1 MTRYAIDPI
10 TRIEGHLRIEIE
22 ASGGA
27 VQDAWSTGTM
37 FRGIEQIL
45 AGRNPLE
52 AWMLAQRAC
61 GVCTHVHAIASIRAV
76 EAALKI
82 TIPTNARILR
92 NIMCGVQTVQDH
104 VVHFY
109 HLHLP
114 DWVDVTKTLTADPAK
129 TAALAAK
136 TNVGWKN
143 NSVAWFT
150 TVKTRLTAFA
160 NSGQLGPFTNGYW
173 GHPAY
178 TCTPEESLL
187 LYAHYL
193 EALDFQREIVKIHAY
208 IGGKN
213 PHPQTYAVGG
223 MSTWFGPNVR
233 TGVNA
238 ANLVKMRAIA
248 VATKTFVDQVLLPD
262 TVLLAKRYKAPWFS
276 VGQGVGN
283 LLAYGDLPQTDAPG
297 PSSYLSPPGRIVGRN
312 LTKVLPVDHA
322 MVAETVA
329 RSWYS
334 YSGGDGALL
343 PPYVGQ
349 TSPKY
354 TGPRPPYAMINPGAT
369 GKYSW
374 LKAPRYDKAAYEV
387 GPLARVMVGYAAK
400 RPAFTA
406 PVNAFLTSVGVTAD
420 KMFST
425 MGRLA
430 ARAIETQIIAAQIDG
445 WLAQLQAN
453 QRANNL
459 RVAAPVPPAAKW
471 GNVQGYGTTE
481 APRGALGHWVTIANG
496 VVKNYQMV
504 VPTTWN
510 GSPRDAAGNR
520 GAWETALRGNPLLDP
535 ARPVELLRT
544 VHSFDPC
551 MGCSVHVLD
560 PDGGDPVAVVEVV

>member
-1 MTRYAIDPI
+1 MTRYAIDPV

-22 ASGGA
+22 ASGGY
-27 VQDAWSTGTM
+27 VRDAWSTGTM
-37 FRGIEQIL
+37 FRGIEKIM

-61 GVCTHVHAIASIRAV
+61 GVCTHVHAISSVRAV
-76 EAALKI
+76 ENALNI
-82 TIPTNARILR
+82 SIPPNARILR
-92 NIMCGVQTVQDH
+92 NLMCGTQAVQDH

-129 TAALAAK
+129 TAQLAAA
-136 TNVGWKN
+136 TNPGWAN
-143 NSVAWFT
+143 NSTAWFT
-150 TVKTRLTAFA
+150 KVRDRFA
-160 NSGQLGPFTNGYW
+160 NFVKSGQLGPFTNGYW

-187 LYAHYL
+187 FYAHYL

-223 MSTWFGPNVR
+223 MATTFGPTMK
-233 TGVNA
+233 TGVNT
-238 ANLVKMRAIA
+238 ANLQTMRRIA
-248 VATKTFVDQVLLPD
+248 QATRTFVDKVLMGDL
-262 TVLLAKRYKAPWFS
+262 VLLAKRYRGTWFK
-276 VGQGVGN
+276 VGAGVGN
-283 LLAYGDLPQTDAPG
+283 LLAYGDMPQSDTPG
-297 PSSYLSPPGRIVGRN
+297 TSSYAFPQGRIVGRD
-312 LTKVLPVDHA
+312 LTRVLPVDQA
-322 MVAETVA
+322 QVAETVA

-334 YSGGDGALL
+334 YAGGDGALL
-343 PPYVGQ
+343 QPYRGE
-349 TSPKY
+349 TTPNY
-354 TGPRPPYAMINPGAT
+354 TGPKPPYAMINPGA

-374 LKAPRYDKAAYEV
+374 LKAPRYEGRAYEV
-387 GPLARVMVGYAAK
+387 GPLARVMVGYAAGV
-400 RPAFTA
+400 PAFTSG
-406 PVNAFLTSVGVTAD
+406 VNAFLGKVGGLTSAD
-420 KMFST
+420 MFST

-430 ARAIETQIIAAQIDG
+430 ARAIETQIIAVQLDR
-445 WLAQLQAN
+445 WLAQLQDN
-453 QRANNL
+453 QAKGDL
-459 RVAAPVPPAAKW
+459 RVASPVPPPSRW
-471 GNVQGYGTTE
+471 GMVSGFGTTE
-481 APRGALGHWVTIANG
+481 APRGALGHWVTVENG

-504 VPTTWN
+504 VATTWN

-520 GAWETALRGNPLLDP
+520 GAWETALMGNPLSDP

-560 PDGGDPVAVVEVV
+560 PDGGEPLSVVTVV